1 MTKEE
6 KTEQEKRDEVLKTML
21 NTPPKLNKPLKEKV
35 KDKE

>member
-6 KTEQEKRDEVLKTML
+6 KTEDQKRDEVLTKML
-21 NTPPKLNKPLKEKV
+21 NTPPILNKPLKEKV